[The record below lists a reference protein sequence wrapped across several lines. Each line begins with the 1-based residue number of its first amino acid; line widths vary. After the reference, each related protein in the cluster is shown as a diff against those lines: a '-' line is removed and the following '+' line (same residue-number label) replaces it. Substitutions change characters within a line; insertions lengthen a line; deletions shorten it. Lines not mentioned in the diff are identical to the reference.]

1 MAEIQ
6 QPSKGYGSYLT
17 GILPSDIAVAAGAFS
32 AAMQQIQNIQEV
44 QIEKFA
50 QVVTTMET
58 MVGLNT
64 NSNSNNLVP
73 TNLPLRTAG
82 RPKIALGSGPQGS
95 YTMSDF
101 FGCMSGLPY
110 NGRSYLGPL
119 LPECGLEGIY
129 NKLNQVATRKLFNI
143 YHETY
148 LAVTEQRAKMFISQP
163 YWYVITK
170 RYVPPTA
177 SPNPPNPDYNPTP
190 PDPEPDPD
198 PPYNDTKYTF
208 APTDSPFYWSKPGS
222 PEEYGWYYRIVFGV
236 DVPGGGYGRG
246 TAPNPRVTISPNN
259 VRASAT
265 SRVGRDNNAIPGMFG
280 RVSTVNNFGR
290 NYLWARTT
298 QTNWSASNIY
308 PNQTVPFYPPQDDAW
323 VRANMPEEIITIEA
337 PPIATLPVKTNGD
350 FATDGKNTPGF
361 AISYKGTK
369 SEGTW
374 FWPRGGSSP
383 GMNNPITSYIGQANA
398 EIDNININN
407 RSNCQKLNDYWNA
420 TGTQLTIEQ
429 RARQEGLRPPLDSTR
444 ENYLSL
450 YPTTIYTF
458 VDSIPQYGK
467 DTEPHMYA
475 QTLENIANWN
485 TTGGQSIVGM
495 MRENRNQNRLTALGI
510 SLDNN
515 INNTLPYDQQKVL
528 IANGTLPTGVANPN
542 IPSGSTT
549 ASPTTPFVPTTTTP
563 STPIVIRDGADIV
576 PQPPGN
582 INVGTG
588 EYVINGVPIDT
599 GLPGTPGSF
608 AGSPY
613 SDLIPP
619 NLNSWYTSATLMP
632 STYTVDEAIDEVIRC
647 NCDCWNLA

>member
-17 GILPSDIAVAAGAFS
+17 GIIPPDIAVAAGAFS

-50 QVVTTMET
+50 QVVTTIET

-73 TNLPLRTAG
+73 TNLPLRTVG

-119 LPECGLEGIY
+119 LPECGFEGIY

-148 LAVTEQRAKMFISQP
+148 LAVTHQRAKMYITQP

-170 RYVPPTA
+170 PYVPPTA
-177 SPNPPNPDYNPTP
+177 AANPGNPLYQ
-190 PDPEPDPD
+190 PDPEEPDYD
-198 PPYNDTKYTF
+198 PQEFTN
-208 APTDSPFYWSKPGS
+208 APTNSPVYWSDPGS
-222 PEEYGWYYRIVFGV
+222 AEEYDWYYRITFGV
-236 DVPGGGYGRG
+236 DVTGGGYGRG
-246 TAPNPRVTISPNN
+246 TAPNPIVTIAPNN
-259 VRASAT
+259 VKAS
-265 SRVGRDNNAIPGMFG
+265 SVSSVGRDDNDIPGMFG
-280 RVSTVNNFGR
+280 RVSTSDDFGGP
-290 NYLWARTT
+290 YLWAHTV
-298 QTNWSASNIY
+298 QTNWEVTVY
-308 PNQTVPFYPPQDDAW
+308 PNTTPPFYPPQDDAW

-337 PPIATLPVKTNGD
+337 PPIEMLPVKPNGD

-383 GMNNPITSYIGQANA
+383 GMNNPITGYIGQANA
-398 EIDNININN
+398 EIDDINTKN
-407 RSNCQKLNDYWNA
+407 RANCQKLNDYWNS

-429 RARQEGLRPPLDSTR
+429 RARQEGLRPPLDNGNPLTATR
-444 ENYLSL
+444 ENFLSL

-475 QTLENIANWN
+475 QTLENISNWD
-485 TTGGQSIVGM
+485 TIGGQSIVGM
-495 MRENRNQNRLTALGI
+495 MRENRNQSRLTALGI

-515 INNTLPYDQQKVL
+515 IIDRLPYEQQKVL
-528 IANGTLPTGVANPN
+528 IANGTLPTGTANPN
-542 IPSGSTT
+542 IPSGSTI
-549 ASPTTPFVPTTTTP
+549 ANPSTPFVPVTTTP
-563 STPIVIRDGADIV
+563 STPIIIRDGADVI

-588 EYVINGVPIDT
+588 EYVIDGVPIDT
-599 GLPGTPGSF
+599 GLPNIPGSF